1 MCFQFDVYRN
11 PSERTNEL
19 QPYLLVIQHDYYDD
33 LSTRIIIPLSYRQQF
48 NGFHHPVT
56 PLVNIDFETY
66 FINTPGI
73 TSIEKAKLKNNYY
86 VCNLSG
92 ARASVIAAIDAILT
106 NT

>member
-33 LSTRIIIPLSYRQQF
+33 LSTRIILPLSYRQHL
-48 NGFHHPVT
+48 NGCYHPVV
-56 PLVNIDFETY
+56 PLINIDFETC

-73 TSIEKAKLKNNYY
+73 TSIEKAKLKNKYY
-86 VCNLSG
+86 VDNLPG
-92 ARASVIAAIDAILT
+92 ARASVIAALDAIVT